1 MATKSP
7 LPKVTESMKKLLDY
21 AENIRQNHPEI
32 WKKGGNIQGNDS
44 YETLRKIV
52 QRGHFSEDDAEFVQT
67 WEAWKARHANHT
79 QLEGMVASLK
89 WLAVPDAGL
98 REMKRVIDEAVK
110 KSEKAA

>member
-1 MATKSP
+1 MAAESK
-7 LPKVTESMKKLLDY
+7 LPKVTKQMKDLLAY
-21 AENIRQNHPEI
+21 AEDIRKNHPDI

-44 YETLRKIV
+44 YETLKKAV
-52 QRGHFSEDDAEFVQT
+52 ERGHFTEDDADFVKT

-98 REMKRVIDEAVK
+98 TEMRKVIDEAVK
-110 KSEKAA
+110 KQEK